1 MPNKELIY
9 TDKRRFQADLVKH
22 DAFLQLILESIT
34 FISEEA
40 KLELT
45 AEELTRENAFNLYM
59 QKFAKKHA
67 KVNLMELSGVRLHDL
82 MEIDLARI
90 IGIFDKLKVNRHQVK
105 PDITDYSTYAETEEE
120 LRRLKISLDFLDIM
134 KQIESSITF
143 SNPYRAPIR
152 LNVYDRI
159 SLEPNVSWI
168 KQTARG

>member
-9 TDKRRFQADLVKH
+9 TDTRRFQADLVKH
-22 DAFLQLILESIT
+22 DAFLQYILESIT
-34 FISEEA
+34 FISDEA
-40 KLELT
+40 KMELT
-45 AEELTRENAFNLYM
+45 AEELTQEDAFNFYM
-59 QKFAKKHA
+59 KKFAKKHA

-82 MEIDLARI
+82 MDLKLERI
-90 IGIFDKLKVNRHQVK
+90 IGIFDRARIMPYQIK

-120 LRRLKISLDFLDIM
+120 LRRLKVSLDFLDIM

-168 KQTARG
+168 KQTAR